1 MKNSE
6 DFPFEKARRISP
18 REVRAARKAIEEQ
31 TGQRRKIRG
40 RPAKADEEKFVPTS
54 IRLHPGVLQW
64 AKREAKK
71 RGCGY
76 QTLINEVLLERVL

>member
-18 REVRAARKAIEEQ
+18 GEVRAARKAIEAQ

-40 RPAKADEEKFVPTS
+40 RPAKADEDKFIPTS

-76 QTLINEVLLERVL
+76 QTLINEVLLERVI